1 MPAAFSQK
9 SFKINYLHKYLQQ
22 LERFEGGGKM
32 RTSELNIDRER
43 HLEIKYQLGL
53 RSVTFSDLAQRL
65 GLKAVSSVSQVSL
78 GRQRSQRVE
87 KLIAETL
94 EVPVQELFP
103 ERYAP
108 DPKEDTT

>member
-1 MPAAFSQK
+1 
-9 SFKINYLHKYLQQ
+9 
-22 LERFEGGGKM
+22 M

-94 EVPVQELFP
+94 ETSVQELFP

-108 DPKEDTT
+108 DLKEDST